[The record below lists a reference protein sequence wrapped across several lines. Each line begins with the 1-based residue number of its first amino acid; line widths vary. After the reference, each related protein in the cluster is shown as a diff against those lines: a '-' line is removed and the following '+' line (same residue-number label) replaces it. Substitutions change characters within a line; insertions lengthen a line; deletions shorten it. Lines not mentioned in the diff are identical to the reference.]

1 MGARGIRP
9 LVGLSFRHPG
19 RPDAMLARLV
29 LALNGARVRVLRP
42 GSPVPWEALNGL
54 VVGGGHHVHPRHFGQ
69 DAAVRA
75 HYRPHRDRLELELLA
90 FARRRHLP
98 VLGLCRGAQVLNVSR
113 GGVLVQD
120 IVPLREFTE
129 PGRLLLPLQGA
140 QVQPGS
146 RLARLLTRTRLG
158 INRIHSQAM
167 ESLGSGLR
175 PVAWD
180 ADGFI
185 QAIECTEGAWQVGV
199 QWHPEYLLYHPLHRR
214 LFAGLVRAA
223 RRWRNQT
230 HKPGRTVGEPAT
242 GEDGGTA

>member
-1 MGARGIRP
+1 MGTPGTRP

-19 RPDAMLARLV
+19 RPDALLARL
-29 LALNGARVRVLRP
+29 ALTRNGARVRMLRP
-42 GSPVPWEALNGL
+42 GSPVPWEALNAL
-54 VVGGGHHVHPRHFGQ
+54 VIGGGHHIHPGCFGQ
-69 DAAVRA
+69 DPAVRA
-75 HYRPHRDRLELELLA
+75 GYRPHRDRLELELLD
-90 FARRRHLP
+90 FARRRALP
-98 VLGLCRGAQVLNVSR
+98 VLGICRGAQVLNVSR

-120 IVPLREFTE
+120 IVPLREFTQ
-129 PGRLLLPLQGA
+129 PGRLLLPLQSA
-140 QVQPGS
+140 RVQPGS

-167 ESLGSGLR
+167 ESLGAGLR

-185 QAIECTEGAWQVGV
+185 QAIESTDGSWQLGV

-223 RRWRNQT
+223 RRWRNRQGKT
-230 HKPGRTVGEPAT
+230 TATPGAH
-242 GEDGGTA
+242 EDG